1 MVNMKSALFKDTFRE
16 IRRTKGRFISI
27 FIIVALGVGFFAGI
41 KATCPDMK
49 ITADKYYDDYNLMDV
64 RLISTVGFNNDDIN
78 RVKKQKGIEGI
89 FPTYSIDT
97 IVSENDKDFVIKVMA
112 LPVDKVNAPD
122 ENYINRV
129 KLVKGRYPQK
139 PNECVAEKTKFFDSG
154 MEIGSKIS
162 LSSGT
167 DKDINESLKT
177 NEFTI
182 VGIVETPYY
191 VSFERGTSAI
201 GNGKINNFIM
211 IPQET
216 FILPVYTDIF
226 LTLEAAKKENSYS
239 DAYKNVIEGV
249 KLPLEDIGKER
260 AQIRYNEILDE
271 ANKKIEGSKA
281 ELAAGEKTR
290 DTELSAAASKLS
302 DWGKQIEDGEK
313 KLNNKEKE
321 VNTSIKGGEL
331 QLVEAEK
338 ELAEGEKEYNIQL
351 QSFNNAKAKSQAEFD
366 AAQKQI
372 DEGQMEIDKN
382 ETILSA
388 LKASLAAGDG
398 LTDEQKAV
406 MQLEIQKG
414 EDGLNKAKTELTKAK
429 AQLEAGKKK
438 LNDGEAQLQASRQY
452 LDAMK
457 KQVDSK
463 ERELSVN
470 KAKAQKEFGESRKK
484 LEDSKKELE
493 SGQRQYDIAK
503 QEADA
508 KIEDGRKKIAD
519 AEEQVKKLD
528 KPSWYVLD
536 RNSNY
541 GFVEYL
547 NASDRMNAISRVFPV
562 FFFLIAALVCLTTMT
577 RMVEEER
584 GYIGTLKALGYS
596 KFAIASKYLIY
607 AVFASLAGSITGI
620 LVGFK
625 VFPTVIFNAY
635 GIIFTMPSIITE
647 FNVPYAAASTA
658 VAVLATSLA
667 AWSACYKD
675 LMVDPAVLMRPKAP
689 KSGKRIFLERIKFLW
704 TRLNFTQKITA
715 RNLFRYKKRFFMTV
729 LGIGGCT
736 ALLLAGFG
744 LKDSIMD
751 ITEKQFDELYQYD
764 MSIDLAAGLEA
775 GQHNSFID
783 GLSSESR
790 VTDFTLEKQQNIT
803 VGKDNNE
810 KSAALIV
817 PESTERLPQFILLRD
832 RSTGRSIALT
842 DKGVVLTEKLAKL
855 LQVKTGDR
863 LYIKNGDTNRVDVQV
878 EEITENYVSHYVYM
892 SPKLY
897 EALYNERPVFQTVLA
912 KTKDTSEASEN
923 KLSTDL
929 LKNSEASSVSF
940 TTGISKNFKDIIKS
954 LNYIILVLIIS
965 AGALAFVVLYNLTN
979 VNVEERLR
987 EIATIKVLG
996 FYDKEVSAYVY
1007 RENALLTAIGMC
1019 IGLFLG
1025 IFLHKFIVVTSE
1037 VDYVMFGRLIKPM
1050 SYLYS
1055 AVLTV
1060 LFAALVNFVMYF
1072 RLKKIDMVESLKSV
1086 D

>member
-1 MVNMKSALFKDTFRE
+1 
-16 IRRTKGRFISI
+16 
-27 FIIVALGVGFFAGI
+27 
-41 KATCPDMK
+41 
-49 ITADKYYDDYNLMDV
+49 
-64 RLISTVGFNNDDIN
+64 
-78 RVKKQKGIEGI
+78 
-89 FPTYSIDT
+89 
-97 IVSENDKDFVIKVMA
+97 
-112 LPVDKVNAPD
+112 
-122 ENYINRV
+122 
-129 KLVKGRYPQK
+129 
-139 PNECVAEKTKFFDSG
+139 
-154 MEIGSKIS
+154 
-162 LSSGT
+162 
-167 DKDINESLKT
+167 
-177 NEFTI
+177 
-182 VGIVETPYY
+182 
-191 VSFERGTSAI
+191 
-201 GNGKINNFIM
+201 
-211 IPQET
+211 
-216 FILPVYTDIF
+216 
-226 LTLEAAKKENSYS
+226 
-239 DAYKNVIEGV
+239 
-249 KLPLEDIGKER
+249 
-260 AQIRYNEILDE
+260 
-271 ANKKIEGSKA
+271 
-281 ELAAGEKTR
+281 
-290 DTELSAAASKLS
+290 
-302 DWGKQIEDGEK
+302 
-313 KLNNKEKE
+313 
-321 VNTSIKGGEL
+321 
-331 QLVEAEK
+331 
-338 ELAEGEKEYNIQL
+338 
-351 QSFNNAKAKSQAEFD
+351 
-366 AAQKQI
+366 
-372 DEGQMEIDKN
+372 
-382 ETILSA
+382 
-388 LKASLAAGDG
+388 
-398 LTDEQKAV
+398 
-406 MQLEIQKG
+406 
-414 EDGLNKAKTELTKAK
+414 
-429 AQLEAGKKK
+429 
-438 LNDGEAQLQASRQY
+438 
-452 LDAMK
+452 
-457 KQVDSK
+457 
-463 ERELSVN
+463 
-470 KAKAQKEFGESRKK
+470 
-484 LEDSKKELE
+484 
-493 SGQRQYDIAK
+493 
-503 QEADA
+503 
-508 KIEDGRKKIAD
+508 
-519 AEEQVKKLD
+519 
-528 KPSWYVLD
+528 
-536 RNSNY
+536 
-541 GFVEYL
+541 
-547 NASDRMNAISRVFPV
+547 
-562 FFFLIAALVCLTTMT
+562 
-577 RMVEEER
+577 
-584 GYIGTLKALGYS
+584 
-596 KFAIASKYLIY
+596 
-607 AVFASLAGSITGI
+607 
-620 LVGFK
+620 
-625 VFPTVIFNAY
+625 
-635 GIIFTMPSIITE
+635 
-647 FNVPYAAASTA
+647 
-658 VAVLATSLA
+658 
-667 AWSACYKD
+667 
-675 LMVDPAVLMRPKAP
+675 
-689 KSGKRIFLERIKFLW
+689 
-704 TRLNFTQKITA
+704 
-715 RNLFRYKKRFFMTV
+715 MTV

-1037 VDYVMFGRLIKPM
+1037 VDYVMFGRLIKPI